1 MPTLEPRHRDEYPF
15 AIQRAGPVA
24 FRVFDQVEQALLDDG
39 FTQEEVDGL
48 LMINLDQI
56 LAEAKLIAQQ
66 EAEADARRAA
76 HGANK
81 QRQQRGQQLKKRGK

>member
-1 MPTLEPRHRDEYPF
+1 MPTPEPRRPDEYPF

-24 FRVFDQVEQALLDDG
+24 IRVFDQVEQALLDDG
-39 FTQEEVDGL
+39 FTQEEADGL
-48 LMINLDQI
+48 LMLNLDKI

-76 HGANK
+76 HDANE
-81 QRQQRGQQLKKRGK
+81 QSQQHGQQRKHGK